1 MSTVLFAPETFN
13 LAETTRAIEVA
24 RRLRD
29 RHECVFAGYSQ
40 RYAGLVEE
48 AGFEYHPLSPELT
61 DAQAD
66 QLIRFDQGRSAN
78 HPFTAGVVRARVES
92 ELELNTLLRP
102 AATVI
107 GTTLSQA
114 VSARVSGIPLVYVK
128 PFAYSWP
135 HLRQARSLPLA
146 PGNGRSAR
154 TVNAGAARLLREVA
168 RYASYKPR
176 GFARVAREYGV
187 RLPRRTVEALDG
199 DVNLITSIS
208 GYLHPYRLPP
218 NYHWV
223 GPVYARLDQEVP
235 PEVSEL
241 VGKARDADRR
251 VVYCAMGSSANRDIV
266 LRVLRELSRL
276 PVTVIAPVARYLEQG
291 DLEELGPRVHVFDLL
306 PAHKL
311 GDLIDASVIHGG
323 EGTVQTAVASGK
335 PFLGIGLQP
344 EQRWN
349 VDDCARFGNAVGLSP
364 QQARGERLRR
374 ALETLLHDP
383 WLRTRAEE
391 LRRRLSGIDG
401 ARNAADRIHD
411 LVTDP
416 EAS

>member
-24 RRLRD
+24 RHLRD
-29 RHECVFAGYSQ
+29 RHECVFAGYSE

-48 AGFEYHPLSPELT
+48 AGFEYHRLSPELT

-66 QLIRFDQGRSAN
+66 QLIRFDQGRSAS
-78 HPFTAGVVRARVES
+78 HPFTEDLVRARVES
-92 ELELNTLLRP
+92 ELELNALLRP

-107 GTTLSQA
+107 GTTLSQL
-114 VSARVSGIPLVYVK
+114 VSARASGIPLVYVK

-135 HLRQARSLPLA
+135 HLRQASSLPLL
-146 PGNGRSAR
+146 NGRGRLAR
-154 TVNAGAARLLREVA
+154 AVNTGAALLLREGA
-168 RYASYKPR
+168 RYTSYKPR
-176 GFARVAREYGV
+176 SFSKIAREYRV
-187 RLPRRTVEALDG
+187 KLPRRTVEALDG
-199 DVNLITSIS
+199 DVNLVASIS
-208 GYLHPYRLPP
+208 GYLRPYRLPA

-223 GPVYARLDQEVP
+223 GPVYARLDQEIP
-235 PEVSEL
+235 PEVSRL
-241 VGKARDADRR
+241 AKKAREADRQ

-266 LRVLRELSRL
+266 LRILHELSRL
-276 PVTVIAPVARYLEQG
+276 PVTVIAPVSRYLEPG
-291 DLEELGPRVHVFDLL
+291 DLERLGRHVHVFDLL

-335 PFLGIGLQP
+335 PFLGIGLQL

-349 VDDCARFGNAVGLSP
+349 IDDCARFGNAVGLSP
-364 QQARGERLRR
+364 NQARGERLRR

-383 WLRTRAEE
+383 QLRTRAED
-391 LRRRLSGIDG
+391 LRHRLSGIDG
-401 ARNAADRIHD
+401 ARNAADHVHD
-411 LVTDP
+411 LIGT
-416 EAS
+416 A

>member
-24 RRLRD
+24 RQLRN
-29 RHECVFAGYSQ
+29 RHECVFAGYSE

-48 AGFEYHPLSPELT
+48 AGFEYHPLFPELT

-66 QLIRFDQGRSAN
+66 QLIRFDQGRSVS
-78 HPFTAGVVRARVES
+78 HPFTEELVRARVES

-107 GTTLSQA
+107 GTTLSQLI
-114 VSARVSGIPLVYVK
+114 SARVSGVPLVYVK

-135 HLRQARSLPLA
+135 HLRQARSIPLFKRA
-146 PGNGRSAR
+146 GCLSGV
-154 TVNAGAARLLREVA
+154 VNTGAALLLREAA
-168 RYASYKPR
+168 RYTTFKPR

-187 RLPRRTVEALDG
+187 VLPRRTVEALDG
-199 DVNLITSIS
+199 DLNLVASIS
-208 GYLHPYRLPP
+208 GYLRPYRLPP
-218 NYHWV
+218 NYRWV
-223 GPVYARLDQEVP
+223 GPVYARLDQEIPATVFR
-235 PEVSEL
+235 L
-241 VGKARDADRR
+241 VKKARKADRQ
-251 VVYCAMGSSANRDIV
+251 VVYCAMGSSANREIV
-266 LRVLRELSRL
+266 LRVLHELSRL
-276 PVTVIAPVARYLEQG
+276 PVTVIAPVARYLEPG
-291 DLEELGPRVHVFDLL
+291 DQLGPHVHVFDLL

-335 PFLGIGLQP
+335 PFLGIGLQL

-349 VDDCARFGNAVGLSP
+349 VADCAAFGNAVGLSP
-364 QQARGERLRR
+364 NQAQGERLRR

-383 WLRTRAEE
+383 LLRTRAVE
-391 LRRRLSGIDG
+391 LQKRLADIDG
-401 ARNAADRIHD
+401 ARNAADHIHS
-411 LVTDP
+411 LIAP
-416 EAS
+416 S